1 MLGMKSY
8 PQDYVDH
15 CRSLVGSQLDAY
27 DAVVASAGSKSK
39 ASVAEFEWRFANSM
53 VLVLDQLFVHRLRGV
68 EGKDG
73 NAMNEVRLLCASIME
88 HGGVLV
94 ADNQIKLDPAS
105 SVLGLSAGDAVRID
119 IAGFRR
125 LADAF
130 FEAIE
135 ERFVGSAA

>member
-1 MLGMKSY
+1 MLGMKTY

-15 CRSLVGSQLDAY
+15 CRSLIRAQLDAY
-27 DAVVASAGSKSK
+27 DALASSTGSSSN
-39 ASVAEFEWRFANSM
+39 ATVGEFEWRFANSM

-73 NAMNEVRLLCASIME
+73 NAMNEVRVLGTSIME

-94 ADNQIKLDPAS
+94 ADTQIRLDPAT
-105 SVLGLSAGDAVRID
+105 SVLGLAAGDTVKTD
-119 IAGFRR
+119 VAGLRR

-130 FEAIE
+130 FDAIQ
-135 ERFVGSAA
+135 ERFVTSGS